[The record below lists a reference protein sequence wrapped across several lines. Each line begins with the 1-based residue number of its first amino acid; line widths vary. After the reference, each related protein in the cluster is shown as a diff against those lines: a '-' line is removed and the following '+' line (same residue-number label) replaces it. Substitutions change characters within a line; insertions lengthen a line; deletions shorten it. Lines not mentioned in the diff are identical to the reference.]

1 MTTIRLP
8 PDFKE
13 FLKLLDSEK
22 VEYLLVG
29 GYAVGYY
36 GYPRATGDIDIW
48 VSSKRDNAQ
57 RLVRTLGLFG
67 FQQKSLSIELF
78 LKEQSVVRIGVPPVR
93 IDLLTSISGVSFTDC
108 YANRVEGTLDGVKVS
123 LINLENLRQNKL
135 AAGRARD
142 LSDLEYLPPSP
153 NQD

>member
-22 VEYLLVG
+22 VEYLIVG
-29 GYAVGYY
+29 GYAVGYH

-57 RLVRTLGLFG
+57 RLVHALGLFG
-67 FQQKSLSIELF
+67 FNEKNLSVEPFI
-78 LKEQSVVRIGVPPVR
+78 KEQSIVRMGVPPVR
-93 IDLLTSISGVSFTDC
+93 IDLLTSISGVSFEDC
-108 YANRVEGTLDGVKVS
+108 YANRVEGDLDGVKVS
-123 LINLENLRQNKL
+123 LISLENLRQNKI
-135 AAGRARD
+135 ASGRAKD
-142 LSDLEYLPPSP
+142 LGDLECLPSSP
-153 NQD
+153 PPD